1 MEIVLWIII
10 IALFIL
16 SFIGLFYPII
26 PSVLVIWAGVAIYYF
41 FMDSDTITWWTWGSF
56 LLLTVVLFIV
66 DYVANLY
73 FVKRYGGS
81 TWGMRMATIGV
92 IIGCFIIPPFGILI
106 VPFILVLITELLH
119 KKSFADSLKVA
130 FGTFI
135 AFLSGTFAKAMIQIC
150 MIIIFIFDIW
160 L

>member
-1 MEIVLWIII
+1 MEIILWILI

-26 PSVLVIWAGVAIYYF
+26 PSVLVIWAGVFIYF
-41 FMDSDTITWWTWGSF
+41 FFISSEAISWWTWGSF
-56 LLLTVVLFIV
+56 IFLTVVLFIV
-66 DYVANLY
+66 DYIANLY

-92 IIGCFIIPPFGILI
+92 IIGCFIMPPFGILF
-106 VPFILVLITELLH
+106 VPFILVLLTELLQN
-119 KKSFADSLKVA
+119 KAINESFKIA

-135 AFLSGTFAKAMIQIC
+135 AFLSSTIAKAMLQLC
-150 MIIIFIFDIW
+150 MIIIFLFDI
-160 L
+160 LL